1 MKSYCPDK
9 IIVDRS
15 IQNEPFVQEILQ
27 CFSHVEF
34 RMVEKYEWHKDEL
47 VPDPAKNPLTQGK
60 KILHLKNFPGIAIKP
75 CPGTTRSA
83 LCCNYLTIDFIEN
96 CSFECTYCILQAFL
110 NKPVV
115 TVHANLNKILADVKT
130 YVMARPHRLLRVG
143 TGEYSDSLAF
153 DPILKINKKV
163 IPFFAT
169 LPNTILELKTKSDY
183 VDHLLDLEH
192 GGQTVIGWS
201 INPEYIVNREEFK
214 TARLHERLFA
224 AQKAVQAGYP
234 VAFHLD
240 PMIWHQGW
248 EKNYSKLIEQVFDA
262 VPPEKIAWFSLGTL
276 RCLPKLKAVVDERF
290 PKSEIF
296 LGEFVQAQDGKQ
308 RYLKSIRQKMYS
320 LAQRQIYKLAPKM
333 NVYLC
338 MEKPAVWNQSMPFLP
353 SNDDA
358 LEMQINQEI
367 QQVDAPSHRSCSAF
381 V

>member
-1 MKSYCPDK
+1 MKSYRPDQ
-9 IIVDRS
+9 IIVDQS

-27 CFSHVEF
+27 TFSSIEA
-34 RMVEKYEWHKDEL
+34 RTVEKYEWHKDTFIS
-47 VPDPAKNPLTQGK
+47 DPAKNPLTQAK

-75 CPGTTRSA
+75 CPGNTQSA

-115 TVHANLNKILADVKT
+115 TVHANLNKILADVKS
-130 YVMARPHRLLRVG
+130 YVLKQPHRLLRVG

-153 DPILKINKKV
+153 DPILQINQKV

-169 LPNTILELKTKSDY
+169 LPKTILELKTKSDY

-192 GGQTVIGWS
+192 RGKTVISWS
-201 INPEYIVNREEFK
+201 INPEVIVNREEFK
-214 TARLHERLFA
+214 TARLHERLLA
-224 AQKAVQAGYP
+224 AQKAVRAGYP

-248 EKNYSKLIEQVFDA
+248 EKNYSELIEQLFDA
-262 VPPEKIAWFSLGTL
+262 IPPEKIVWLSLGTL
-276 RCLPKLKAVVDERF
+276 RCLPKLRAVVDERF

-296 LGEFVQAQDGKQ
+296 LGEFVQAEDGKQ

-320 LAQRQIYKLAPKM
+320 LAQKQIYKLAPKM

-353 SNDDA
+353 PNDES
-358 LEMQINQEI
+358 LETQINQGFL
-367 QQVDAPSHRSCSAF
+367 HRSCSTF
-381 V
+381 SSCG